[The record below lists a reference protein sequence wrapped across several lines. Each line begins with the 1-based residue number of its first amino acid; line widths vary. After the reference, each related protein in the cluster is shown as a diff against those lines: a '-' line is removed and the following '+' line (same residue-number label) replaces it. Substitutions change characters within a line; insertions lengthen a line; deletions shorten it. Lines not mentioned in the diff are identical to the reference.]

1 MINSVKL
8 RTEPSVRQTDAILT
22 RIERELATRGVD
34 ATREG
39 FGSMVFRMPP
49 PWRAA
54 HAGLLLPLRGGRV
67 RVSAGAGERWR
78 VRYELS
84 FATLRA
90 LTLVLTAVVVAVG
103 WSWPRLTLLSRLV
116 VLWAAVYGA
125 PWALAAFRFRKLVEG
140 CAREVVERRKTPR
153 AGSPAITGE
162 SGEVP
167 AFPSPIDARSGGG
180 GDGSASGTNS
190 GGGGGAGGPGATT

>member
-8 RTEPSVRQTDAILT
+8 RKEPSVRQTDAILT
-22 RIERELATRGVD
+22 RIERELATRGVSV
-34 ATREG
+34 AREG
-39 FGSMVFRMPP
+39 FGAMTFRMPRL
-49 PWRAA
+49 WKAA
-54 HAGLLLPLRGGRV
+54 HLGLLLPLRGGQV

-90 LTLVLTAVVVAVG
+90 LTLVLTAAVVALG

-116 VLWAAVYGA
+116 VLWAAVYA
-125 PWALAAFRFRKLVEG
+125 VPWGLAALRFRRLVES

-153 AGSPAITGE
+153 AGTAAVGGE

-167 AFPSPIDARSGGG
+167 AFPTAGNGGRQAGGAERGASGGG
-180 GDGSASGTNS
+180 PTA
-190 GGGGGAGGPGATT
+190 AE